1 MPTKGRV
8 IGGRGMWDPVERI
21 TSMDYDELIDGEE
34 EIVTRSSNAAVKEV
48 IVEGLQRFLA
58 EILILW
64 RGFGFVIKIGFVVER
79 RDWMKRY

>member
-34 EIVTRSSNAAVKEV
+34 EIVTRSSNVAVKEV
-48 IVEGLQRFLA
+48 IVEGL
-58 EILILW
+58 
-64 RGFGFVIKIGFVVER
+64 
-79 RDWMKRY
+79 